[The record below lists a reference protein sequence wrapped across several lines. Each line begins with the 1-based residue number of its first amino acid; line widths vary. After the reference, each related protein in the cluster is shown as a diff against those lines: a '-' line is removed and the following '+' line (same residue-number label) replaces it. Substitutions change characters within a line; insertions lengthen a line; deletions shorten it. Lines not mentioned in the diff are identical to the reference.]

1 MNESECKFIW
11 VCFIR
16 IRYHFTP
23 RQHWHLLHFNTT
35 PYRFPRCVVDLFSPS
50 SVLLSTYIFY
60 NVFFFFCPDTNGIGL
75 CLPIVTKRNKTEG
88 IAIKAPFQSLRKKK
102 STKKFYIC
110 LFYFYKG
117 GFLCILNHIYMCNYS
132 VAKVLINTLLLP
144 KKNFIKQRILL
155 FFLYNLKFYSL
166 TALYLM
172 HYSTL

>member
-1 MNESECKFIW
+1 MNPNVNLYGCVLFGYDITSPLDNTDICCTSILR
-11 VCFIR
+11 R
-16 IRYHFTP
+16 IDFLDALSTFSPP
-23 RQHWHLLHFNTT
+23 RQFY
-35 PYRFPRCVVDLFSPS
+35 YRLTS
-50 SVLLSTYIFY
+50 STMF
-60 NVFFFFCPDTNGIGL
+60 FFFFCPDTNGIGL